1 MIWIYLVAD
10 LKTCLERNKERSK
23 ELEDKVIHILW
34 REFEDLDADL
44 VIDIDDRGVKDA
56 VQAIIRFLSKI
67 EDGEK
72 ND

>member
-1 MIWIYLVAD
+1 MIWTYLVAD